1 MLGRMRNTGLT
12 IFIDAHPDADL
23 GYVISSLLYAHID
36 DDEPTGSGPS
46 GEADTLVEA
55 KQVAQKIAAAARKRG
70 VADVEILVDGSEL
83 GAGLGGAHGKFHL
96 YAEDGFESVHQT
108 FAAAH
113 QAAVR
118 GAKRRGVTYYVVR
131 ADAHGMTG
139 GGKGTR
145 VATVDGRRGG
155 LGGGLGATTT
165 RPVSELL
172 SEGFDAGNY
181 ANAYDS
187 TDLDDFEDKL
197 EGRAPAYVG
206 GFVLGFYSSYAPHEI
221 NDDRYDDAR
230 RKYGRLARQHGFID

>member
-1 MLGRMRNTGLT
+1 VRYANLT
-12 IFIDAHPDADL
+12 IFVDEHPDPSL
-23 GYVISSLLYAHID
+23 GYVISSLLYKHA
-36 DDEPTGSGPS
+36 DDEEPARSGPS
-46 GEADTLVEA
+46 GEADTLAEA
-55 KQVAQKIAAAARKRG
+55 KQVAKKIAAAAKRRG
-70 VADVEILVDGSEL
+70 VADVEVLVQGS
-83 GAGLGGAHGKFHL
+83 A
-96 YAEDGFESVHQT
+96 SRPT
-108 FAAAH
+108 AA
-113 QAAVR
+113 
-118 GAKRRGVTYYVVR
+118 
-131 ADAHGMTG
+131 DFLP
-139 GGKGTR
+139 GTR
-145 VATVDGRRGG
+145 VMFRHNGHDFVGRVMGDDNGNVLRVQVQEDNGSRWIVEAHQVKRLDGGH
-155 LGGGLGATTT
+155 GGGFGATTM